1 MIDTL
6 KNDLKVAMKAR
17 DKTRLSTLRMI
28 LSVAKNEQIAKGA
41 ELTAEDFITLL
52 TRQAKQRRESAEQF
66 RAGGRDEMADQ
77 EEAELLVIQDYLPKQ
92 LSEDDVRAL
101 IADIIAETGAEGPR
115 GMGKVMGP
123 LSAKIRGK
131 FDGKRASAL
140 VKEAL
145 T

>member
-1 MIDTL
+1 VIDTL

-17 DKTRLSTLRMI
+17 DKTRVSTLRMI
-28 LSVAKNEQIAKGA
+28 ISTAQNEQIAKGS
-41 ELTAEDFITLL
+41 ELTAEDFVTLL

-66 RAGGRDEMADQ
+66 RAGDREEMAAQ

-92 LSEDDVRAL
+92 MSEDEVKAL
-101 IADIIAETGAEGPR
+101 IAELIATTGAEGPR

-123 LSAKIRGK
+123 LSGKIKGK

-140 VKEAL
+140 VREAL
-145 T
+145 A